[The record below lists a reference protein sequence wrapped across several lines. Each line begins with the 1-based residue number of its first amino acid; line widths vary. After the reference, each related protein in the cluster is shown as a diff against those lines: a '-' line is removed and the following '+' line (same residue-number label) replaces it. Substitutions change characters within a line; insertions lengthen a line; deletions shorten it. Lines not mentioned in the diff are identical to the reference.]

1 MEKLI
6 YLNELFD
13 MYQDLLTEKQQMYF
27 KDYYFDNLTLSEIS
41 ENNDVSRNAVHK
53 AIKEAEEKLLFYEEK
68 LKLLDKKKQIDGI
81 INLVKDKR
89 IKDTLKNIF

>member
-1 MEKLI
+1 MKDTI
-6 YLNELFD
+6 YLSTLFD
-13 MYQDLLTEKQQMYF
+13 YYGELLTDKQNEYF

-68 LKLLDKKKQIDGI
+68 L
-81 INLVKDKR
+81 NLVKKSEK
-89 IKDTLKNIF
+89 IKKIINKLDDGIKNEIYKLI